1 MATMSRGQATSGV
14 WVLGW
19 CDALSGQ
26 RWCTRGL
33 GRFFAG
39 SSGWS
44 WSLTCFPVIL
54 PRLTCTL
61 SGLFTRLSPQGHVGD
76 ALPPEMVTRLFEGM
90 QRVDGSRKVKGPSE
104 HISQKQFT
112 ASMSHLLKGTAEE
125 KSLVILNMISAS
137 GSPVKARDVY
147 KVRGQQVLC
156 SHPRQ
161 CWCALLGGSG

>member
-1 MATMSRGQATSGV
+1 M
-14 WVLGW
+14 
-19 CDALSGQ
+19 LSGQ

-33 GRFFAG
+33 GRFSAGG
-39 SSGWS
+39 SSQS
-44 WSLTCFPVIL
+44 WSLSCFPVIL
-54 PRLTCTL
+54 LRLTCTL

-90 QRVDGSRKVKGPSE
+90 RRVDGSGKAKGPSE
-104 HISQKQFT
+104 RVSQEQFT

-137 GSPVKARDVY
+137 GGPVKARDVH
-147 KVRGQQVLC
+147 KVRGHQALR

-161 CWCALLGGSG
+161 CWGPLVGGSG

>member
-1 MATMSRGQATSGV
+1 MGRDTLGM

-19 CDALSGQ
+19 YDTLRGQ
-26 RWCTRGL
+26 RWCTGGL
-33 GRFFAG
+33 GRFSAG
-39 SSGWS
+39 SGNWS
-44 WSLTCFPVIL
+44 WSLSYFPVIL

-90 QRVDGSRKVKGPSE
+90 RRVDGSGKAKGPSE
-104 HISQKQFT
+104 RISHEQFT
-112 ASMSHLLKGTAEE
+112 ASMSHMLKGTAEE

-137 GSPVKARDVY
+137 GGPVKARDVH
-147 KVRGQQVLC
+147 KVRGHQALL

-161 CWCALLGGSG
+161 CWCPLVGGSG